1 MGNKDP
7 RVDAYIA
14 KAAPF
19 ARPILNQLRKVVHAG
34 CPKVEETIKWGAPF
48 FMYEGI
54 LCSMA
59 AFKQHCAFGF
69 WKGTLLKAL
78 TARGTA
84 NEAMGQLGRIE
95 SLADLPI
102 EEFFVQQ
109 VKEAMRLNEKGA
121 KAPTKHKSKAKTPL
135 VVPPYF
141 KAALKKNAKARATFD
156 AFRPSHK
163 REYIEWIT
171 EAKTEATRQKRLQT
185 MLKWLVEGKS
195 RNWKY
200 ARK

>member
-1 MGNKDP
+1 MGKKDP

-19 ARPILNQLRKVVHAG
+19 ARPILSQLRKAVHAG
-34 CPKVEETIKWGAPF
+34 CPQVAEAIKWGAPF

-78 TARGTA
+78 TTRGTA

-95 SLADLPI
+95 SLADLPS
-102 EEFFVQQ
+102 EEFLVQQ
-109 VKEAMRLNEKGA
+109 VKEAMRLNAQGA

-135 VVPPYF
+135 VVPPYL
-141 KAALKKNAKARATFD
+141 KAALKKHAKARATFD
-156 AFRPSHK
+156 GFSPSHK

-171 EAKTEATRQKRLQT
+171 EAKTEATRQKRLDT
-185 MLKWLVEGKS
+185 ALAWMAEGKV